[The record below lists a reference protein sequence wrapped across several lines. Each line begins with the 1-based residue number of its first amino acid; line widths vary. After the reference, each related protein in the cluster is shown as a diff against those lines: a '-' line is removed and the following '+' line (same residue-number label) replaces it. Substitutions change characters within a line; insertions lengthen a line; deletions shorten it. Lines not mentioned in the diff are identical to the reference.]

1 MKRKNNR
8 RGIMGCSNIP
18 YAQRL
23 KMQQESDIVNCRN
36 HSAKIAM
43 YIISVAL
50 HDVVGAGY
58 RSLVRF
64 ARHHKTL
71 VEEFYQDQDVGMA
84 HCVKWMEELG
94 MPISGEFFIA
104 PPDGSTI
111 RELEVKTNALQ
122 AIQIAMILGA
132 ISANIIYGLGAKRQR
147 RLNDRIREISTRY
160 NQEGQG
166 FLLAEMAKLGF
177 EVTPDGRVLYVEN
190 SETGEVMP
198 AKMLR
203 GVTQ

>member
-1 MKRKNNR
+1 MKRKNR

-50 HDVVGAGY
+50 HDVAGAGY
-58 RSLVRF
+58 QRIVRF

-84 HCVKWMEELG
+84 HCKKRMAELG

-111 RELEVKTNALQ
+111 RELEVKTHTLQ
-122 AIQIAMILGA
+122 ATQVALILGA
-132 ISANIIYGLGAKRQR
+132 IAANDVFGFGSERQKKLG
-147 RLNDRIREISTRY
+147 DRIREISTRY

-177 EVTPDGRVLYVEN
+177 EVTPDGRVLYAEDA
-190 SETGEVMP
+190 ETGEIAP

-203 GVTQ
+203 GASA

>member
-1 MKRKNNR
+1 
-8 RGIMGCSNIP
+8 
-18 YAQRL
+18 
-23 KMQQESDIVNCRN
+23 
-36 HSAKIAM
+36 
-43 YIISVAL
+43 
-50 HDVVGAGY
+50 
-58 RSLVRF
+58 
-64 ARHHKTL
+64 
-71 VEEFYQDQDVGMA
+71 MA

-177 EVTPDGRVLYVEN
+177 EVTPDGRVLYAEDA
-190 SETGEVMP
+190 ETGEIAP